1 MKSHYNRRQSPALVN
16 GPDARDSSAWRRLLH
31 EVRWK
36 ILLLLFLI
44 TVINFVDRQTL
55 SVVAPVLL
63 ETYHMSNSDYAR
75 MVSAFMLG
83 MMAGEFP
90 VGWLMDR
97 IGARSGFSLAV
108 LWWSVATAMHAT
120 GRSVLQFSLFRFWM
134 GTGECGN
141 FSGAMKVISEWFPER
156 ERALGVGVFN
166 SGSTI
171 GAVIATPFIVF
182 LTLHFGW
189 RAAFLLPALL
199 GAGWTLLWRS
209 YYAPLRSHPR
219 LTQAERTYI
228 EEGKT
233 LTPAAPSNW
242 ELLSR
247 KEVWGLML
255 CRFFVG
261 PVVQFYLFWTPE
273 YLYRSR
279 GLSLAQ
285 IGLFA
290 WVPFLFGDLGSISG
304 GWAAGFL
311 MRHHVSLNAARF
323 LMMYAGAL
331 CCLMS
336 IGVVQTATAAV
347 AIAFICLVLFGHYF
361 LSANMFAAISDLI
374 PKPAVGRV
382 TGLTGIAGG
391 LSGLLF
397 PLLTGF
403 LIDRFSYA
411 PVFFIA
417 AVMPL
422 SGVALLHGSVRR
434 IQSSTLMS
442 SANRPNPS

>member
-1 MKSHYNRRQSPALVN
+1 MSSSSRLEASRSQHGLQRGRQI
-16 GPDARDSSAWRRLLH
+16 
-31 EVRWK
+31 RWY
-36 ILLLLFLI
+36 ILFLLFLI
-44 TVINFVDRQTL
+44 TVINFIDRQTL

-63 ETYHMSNSDYAR
+63 QTFHMSNSDYAR
-75 MVSAFMLG
+75 MVSAFMFG

-97 IGARSGFSLAV
+97 WGVRSGFSFAV
-108 LWWSVATAMHAT
+108 LWWSVATAMHSI

-156 ERALGVGVFN
+156 ERALAVGIFN
-166 SGSTI
+166 SGSMI
-171 GAVIATPFIVF
+171 GAVIAAPCIVF
-182 LTLHFGW
+182 ITLHFGW
-189 RAAFLLPALL
+189 RAAFLLPAVL
-199 GAGWTLLWRS
+199 GFVWVLLWRAN
-209 YYAPLRSHPR
+209 YASLSAHPR
-219 LTQAERTYI
+219 VSEAERAYI
-228 EEGKT
+228 LENREAA
-233 LTPAAPSNW
+233 AAPPRNRD
-242 ELLSR
+242 LLSR

-290 WVPFLFGDLGSISG
+290 WVPFLFGDIGSIGG
-304 GWAAGFL
+304 GWVAGL
-311 MRHHVSLNAARF
+311 LLRHGFSLNAARF
-323 LMMYAGAL
+323 LTLYAGAL
-331 CCLMS
+331 CCLLS
-336 IGVVQTATAAV
+336 IGVVQTATAAM
-347 AIAFICLVLFGHYF
+347 AIAFICLVLFGHTF
-361 LSANMFAAISDLI
+361 LSANMFAAISDLV

-403 LIDRFSYA
+403 LIDRFSYV

-422 SGVALLHGSVRR
+422 LGVLLLHGTIRK
-434 IQSSTLMS
+434 IQSP
-442 SANRPNPS
+442 NRLLSRQ